1 MLSPV
6 CDSDSTTKC
15 REMENQNQ
23 ESFPS
28 QPNQQLSSPTHELP
42 PNSSNEQTQKRNG
55 TESPQHESHDVPVQ
69 PPKSS
74 RNANLPPPSFPQEI
88 VVEILSYLPVK
99 SLLRF
104 TCVSKSWKT
113 LKSDPFFIKKHLK
126 TDPNFSK
133 KRVLIDSGSAQIRGI
148 ISCSLKAI
156 FDDPIVTN
164 TTYDDLSYEWFVG
177 SCNGLICIAIK
188 QDGVILVNPTLRVC
202 KMLPD
207 FGFKKS
213 WNWDC
218 YTVYGFGFDASV
230 DDYKVVRIRC
240 YPNKA
245 FEDGYESVVEVF
257 SLRTNC
263 WRMILEFPFRIPFR
277 TAGKHVN
284 GSLNWPVF
292 RGQDEFSHTIIS
304 LDLAE
309 ETCKEVPQ
317 PCYGDGAS
325 ERSLGVL
332 DGCLC
337 VLCNYERLYADV
349 WVMKEYGKRESWT
362 KLVTITYMG
371 VPVYRDNHEYF
382 AAPLFVSRT
391 GEILLQFGMKLI
403 LYNPKWEEF
412 RTPAFRTLSEAFYFI
427 NRAVVYEES
436 LVSPTGVNQP
446 S

>member
-1 MLSPV
+1 
-6 CDSDSTTKC
+6 
-15 REMENQNQ
+15 MENQNQ

-28 QPNQQLSSPTHELP
+28 QPNQRLSPPTHELP
-42 PNSSNEQTQKRNG
+42 PISSNEQTQKRNG
-55 TESPQHESHDVPVQ
+55 PESPQHDVPVQ
-69 PPKSS
+69 SPKSS
-74 RNANLPPPSFPQEI
+74 RNANLPPPSCPQEI

-126 TDPNFSK
+126 TDPKFSK
-133 KRVLIDSGSAQIRGI
+133 KRVLINSGGAQIRGI
-148 ISCSLKAI
+148 TTFSVNAI

-164 TTYDDLSYEWFVG
+164 TTFEDLSYEWVVG
-177 SCNGLICIAIK
+177 SCDGLICIATS
-188 QDGVILVNPTLRVC
+188 QDAIILVNPTLRVS

-213 WNWDC
+213 WNSDC

-230 DDYKVVRIRC
+230 DDYKVVRIRS
-240 YPNKA
+240 YPNEA
-245 FEDGYESVVEVF
+245 FEDGYESVVEVH

-263 WRMILEFPFRIPFR
+263 WKMILELPFGIPFR

-284 GSLNWPVF
+284 GTLNWHVSL
-292 RGQDEFSHTIIS
+292 DTIIS
-304 LDLAE
+304 LDLAQ
-309 ETCKEVPQ
+309 ETCNEVPQ

-337 VLCNYERLYADV
+337 VLCNFERLYADV

-371 VPVYRDNHEYF
+371 VPMYPDNYEYFEYF
-382 AAPLFVSRT
+382 AAPLFVSRS
-391 GEILLQFGMKLI
+391 GEILLQFSVELI
-403 LYNPKWEEF
+403 LYNPKQNEF
-412 RTPAFRTLSEAFYFI
+412 RTPRFGPLSEAFDCIYH
-427 NRAVVYEES
+427 AEVYEES

>member
-1 MLSPV
+1 
-6 CDSDSTTKC
+6 
-15 REMENQNQ
+15 MENQNQ

-28 QPNQQLSSPTHELP
+28 QPNQRLSPPTHELP
-42 PNSSNEQTQKRNG
+42 PISSNEQTQKRNG
-55 TESPQHESHDVPVQ
+55 PESPQHDVPVQ
-69 PPKSS
+69 SPKRS

-126 TDPNFSK
+126 TDPKFSK
-133 KRVLIDSGSAQIRGI
+133 KRLLISSGSVKIEGI
-148 ISCSLKAI
+148 ISCSLNAI
-156 FDDPIVTN
+156 FDDPIVTA
-164 TTYDDLSYEWFVG
+164 TTFEDLPRWFVG
-177 SCNGLICIAIK
+177 SCNGLICIAIG
-188 QDGVILVNPTLRVC
+188 QDTVILVNPTLKVS

-230 DDYKVVRIRC
+230 DDYKVVRVSC

-245 FEDGYESVVEVF
+245 FEDGYESLVEVY

-263 WRMILEFPFRIPFR
+263 WRMILELPFRIPLR
-277 TAGKHVN
+277 TAGIHVN

-292 RGQDEFSHTIIS
+292 HGPDEFSHTIIS

-309 ETCKEVPQ
+309 ETCNEVPQ

-371 VPVYRDNHEYF
+371 VPMYPDNYDEYF
-382 AAPLFVSRT
+382 VAPLFVSRS
-391 GEILLQFGMKLI
+391 GEILLQFGMELI
-403 LYNPKWEEF
+403 LYNPKQNEF
-412 RTPAFRTLSEAFYFI
+412 RTPWFGPLYEAFHSI
-427 NRAVVYEES
+427 NDAEVYEES